1 MSDPEDYFPEFGDRS
16 YDVAHYEL
24 HLRYDVG
31 SNQLH
36 GRADLEAVALV
47 EVDELHLDLRGFR
60 VTKVRSNQVTV
71 AKFSV
76 KKNKL
81 VVRTKDVLEPGE
93 EFTLSINYSG
103 RPKPIPDGTDEMGW
117 EELTDGVLVAG
128 QTNGAPS
135 WFPCNDR
142 PSNKSTYR
150 LHVTTSSEYHVV
162 ANGRLVERHRGA
174 SATTWLYEQPE
185 PMATYLCTLQ
195 IGRYIEVE
203 VPGAPV
209 PLTAVLPAA
218 LRSRYD
224 GAFGRQPEML
234 DYFSRTFGPYPFAGY
249 SVVITDDELEIP
261 LESQGL
267 SVFGSN
273 FLPDEWDNVRLVAH
287 EMSHQWFGNSL
298 TLTSWKDIWLHEG
311 FACYSEWLWSEKS
324 GSRTAQERA
333 LEHWGRL
340 AELPQDLQLG
350 DPGPDDMFD
359 DRVYKR
365 GALLLHALRLIVG
378 DDQFFAL
385 LRSWVDAHAY
395 GSVTTEMFTEH
406 VQKATGR
413 DLKSLFTAWLDETDL
428 PPLPDE

>member
-1 MSDPEDYFPEFGDRS
+1 MSDESDYFPSYGDTS
-16 YDVAHYEL
+16 YEVAHYEL
-24 HLRYDVG
+24 HVRYDVAT
-31 SNQLH
+31 NQLH
-36 GRADLEAVALV
+36 GRAELDAVAVV
-47 EVDELHLDLRGFR
+47 EVDELHLDLRGLR
-60 VTKVRSNQVTV
+60 VAKVRCSRSDI

-76 KKNKL
+76 KKDKL
-81 VVRTKDVLEPGE
+81 VVRTKRVLEPGE
-93 EFTLSINYSG
+93 EFTLSITYSG
-103 RPKPIPDGTDEMGW
+103 RPKPIPDGTDTMGW
-117 EELTDGVLVAG
+117 EELADGVLVAG

-142 PSNKSTYR
+142 PSNKATYR
-150 LHVTTSSEYHVV
+150 LHVTTSSDYHVV
-162 ANGRLVERHRGA
+162 ANGQLVERHRGA
-174 SATTWLYEQPE
+174 GATTWVYEQPQ
-185 PMATYLCTLQ
+185 PMTTYLCTLQ
-195 IGRYIEVE
+195 IGRYGEVE

-224 GAFGRQPEML
+224 SAFGRQPEML
-234 DYFSRTFGPYPFAGY
+234 DYFSRAFGPYPFAAY
-249 SVVITDDELEIP
+249 TVVITDDELEIP

-273 FLPDEWDNVRLVAH
+273 FLSEDWDNVRLVAH

-298 TLTSWKDIWLHEG
+298 TLRSWKDIWLHEG
-311 FACYSEWLWSEKS
+311 FACYCEWLWSEES
-324 GSRTAQERA
+324 GSRTAHERA

-340 AELPQDLQLG
+340 AELPQDLVLG

-365 GALLLHALRLIVG
+365 GALLLHTLRLTVG
-378 DDQFFAL
+378 DEQFFAL
-385 LRSWVDAHAY
+385 LKSWVADNAY

-406 VQKATGR
+406 VQKSTR
-413 DLKSLFTAWLDETDL
+413 LDLAELFTAWLEQTDL

>member
-1 MSDPEDYFPEFGDRS
+1 MSDESDYFPRSGDAS
-16 YDVAHYEL
+16 YEVAHYEL
-24 HLRYDVG
+24 HLRYDVA

-36 GRADLEAVALV
+36 GRAELDAVAVV
-47 EVDELHLDLRGFR
+47 EVDELHLDLTGLR
-60 VTKVRSNQVTV
+60 VTKVQCSRGDI

-76 KKNKL
+76 KKDKL
-81 VVRTKDVLEPGE
+81 VVRTKRVLEPGE
-93 EFTLSINYSG
+93 KFTLSITYSG

-117 EELTDGVLVAG
+117 EELDDGVLVAG

-142 PSNKSTYR
+142 PSNKATYR
-150 LHVTTSSEYHVV
+150 LHVTTSSDYRVV
-162 ANGRLVERHRGA
+162 ANGGLVERHRGA
-174 SATTWLYEQPE
+174 SATTWVYEQPQ

-195 IGRYIEVE
+195 IGRYVEVE

-224 GAFGRQPEML
+224 SAFGSQPEML
-234 DYFSRTFGPYPFAGY
+234 DYFSRTFGPYPFAAY
-249 SVVITDDELEIP
+249 TVVITDDELEIP

-273 FLPDEWDNVRLVAH
+273 FLGEDWDNVRLVAH

-298 TLTSWKDIWLHEG
+298 TLMSWKDIWLHEG
-311 FACYSEWLWSEKS
+311 FACYSEWLWSEES
-324 GSRTAQERA
+324 GSRTAHERA

-340 AELPQDLQLG
+340 AELPQDLELG

-365 GALLLHALRLIVG
+365 GALLLHTLRLTVG
-378 DDQFFAL
+378 DEQFFAL
-385 LRSWVDAHAY
+385 VKSWVADNAY

-406 VQKATGR
+406 AQKSTGL
-413 DLKSLFTAWLDETDL
+413 DLGDLFTAWLVQTDL
-428 PPLPDE
+428 PPLPGE